1 MNNKYICLAYR
12 PDIELSLQLLFS
24 TLTVK
29 SELVLEFIVIILSK
43 VLMNERIMFLGFGLK
58 DINMLVVK
66 IGQIEAGEAYQ
77 EGVKKIYAGIYNVLI
92 KITDNVNAKGKG
104 DGTLK
109 NHIQMVKEVHMNMF

>member
-1 MNNKYICLAYR
+1 
-12 PDIELSLQLLFS
+12 
-24 TLTVK
+24 
-29 SELVLEFIVIILSK
+29 
-43 VLMNERIMFLGFGLK
+43 
-58 DINMLVVK
+58 MLVVK